1 MTTIR
6 ELTTSLRQTLWKL
19 LHSCCNLI
27 DSRSKCMW
35 ISSIWR
41 RWSHRRMIV
50 RTSHPFYE
58 KMQLSCNLVNPII
71 LLFNQILY
79 TFCQIFAFSF
89 SSTFTGALVSQAM
102 KTEYLPTPVWGEKLL
117 LRLRV
122 VNEASSSM
130 AQSTGEAMPPVF
142 FFLYI
147 RGASSSVTGI
157 SWPLEALSDSSP
169 STGFKLQAVILVV
182 RLPRR
187 APVMQTMAVSGPSSF
202 ITHCWVNLL

>member
-1 MTTIR
+1 
-6 ELTTSLRQTLWKL
+6 
-19 LHSCCNLI
+19 
-27 DSRSKCMW
+27 
-35 ISSIWR
+35 
-41 RWSHRRMIV
+41 MIV

-130 AQSTGEAMPPVF
+130 AQSTGEAMPLM
-142 FFLYI
+142 FLFI
-147 RGASSSVTGI
+147 RGASSSVTRV
-157 SWPLEALSDSSP
+157 SCPSKTLSDSSP
-169 STGFKLQAVILVV
+169 STGFELWAVILAE
-182 RLPRR
+182 RLPCLVR
-187 APVMQTMAVSGPSSF
+187 VMQTIIVSESF
-202 ITHCWVNLL
+202 SLITHF